1 MALLTRVR
9 DKSPLISNNTFLA
22 PGAQIIGDV
31 SIGEGSSIWYNVVLR
46 GDVMPIKIGRDSN
59 IQDGTVVHGTFNKCG
74 AVIGDRVTVGH
85 SAILHGCELG
95 DECFV
100 GMGALVM
107 DMCKVAPRTM
117 IGAGAMLTENTVTK
131 EGWLY
136 LGRPAKAVR
145 LLTDDELKFL
155 KQSAENYKFYKTWYE
170 DAKILNA
177 GPNPSASDKENV

>member
-9 DKSPLISNNTFLA
+9 DKSPLVSINTFLA

-31 SIGEGSSIWYNVVLR
+31 TIGEGSSVWYNVVLR
-46 GDVMPIKIGRDSN
+46 GDVMPITIGRDSN
-59 IQDGTVVHGTFNKCG
+59 IQDGSVVHGTFNKCG

-85 SAILHGCELG
+85 SAVLHGCELG
-95 DECFV
+95 DESFI

-107 DMCKVAPRTM
+107 DLCKVAPRTM
-117 IGAGAMLTENTVTK
+117 VGAGAMLTENTVTK

-155 KQSAENYKFYKTWYE
+155 KQSAENYKLYKSWYE
-170 DAKILNA
+170 DARILET
-177 GPNPSASDKENV
+177 PNSDKENL